1 MSDYSFFNADRIG
14 ADAVDDTQR
23 NMENTRYS
31 SYVLSN
37 FHNFSDP
44 TQSSQYVN
52 FATQQPNVMFSGV
65 SNGRGLGSSLVDVDS
80 NLVIKTEQ
88 ERSLEKLS
96 LSQRPFITVPYLG
109 RGSCDPL
116 LEAQMLQGETSQDKK
131 SVSTIMSKS
140 FMDYTQYPLDSEMQ
154 KRASDAGNKIEEAA
168 LAGWIRGGVQTRE
181 LAQDGAFV
189 KEARPNLKF

>member
-1 MSDYSFFNADRIG
+1 MSDYSFFNTDRIG
-14 ADAVDDTQR
+14 ADVVDDTQR

-31 SYVLSN
+31 SYMLTN
-37 FHNFSDP
+37 YHNFADP

-65 SNGRGLGSSLVDVDS
+65 SNGYGLGSSLVDVDS
-80 NLVIKTEQ
+80 NLTIKTEQ

-116 LEAQMLQGETSQDKK
+116 LEAQILQGETSQDKK

-140 FMDYTQYPLDSEMQ
+140 FMDYTQYPLDSEM
-154 KRASDAGNKIEEAA
+154 KNLVSDVRNTIEESA
-168 LAGWIRGGVQTRE
+168 LAGWVRGGVQTRE

-189 KEARPNLKF
+189 KQARPNLKF

>member
-1 MSDYSFFNADRIG
+1 MSDYSFFNTDRIG

-23 NMENTRYS
+23 NMENNRYS

-65 SNGRGLGSSLVDVDS
+65 SNGRGLGGSLVDVDS
-80 NLVIKTEQ
+80 DLVIKTEQ

-96 LSQRPFITVPYLG
+96 LAQRPFLTIPYLG

-116 LEAQMLQGETSQDKK
+116 LEAQILQGEISQDKK

-154 KRASDAGNKIEEAA
+154 KRASDASNKIEEAA

-181 LAQDGAFV
+181 LAHDGEFG
-189 KEARPNLKF
+189 KQARPNLKF